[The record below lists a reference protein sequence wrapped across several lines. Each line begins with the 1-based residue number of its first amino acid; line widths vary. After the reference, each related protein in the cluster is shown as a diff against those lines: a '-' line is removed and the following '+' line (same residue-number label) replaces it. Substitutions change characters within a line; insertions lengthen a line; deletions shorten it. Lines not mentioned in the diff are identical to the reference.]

1 MATNKIEAVGQAG
14 VGFFEYLGAMI
25 ESMTNEITTTAN
37 HSGVIKSL
45 ALLIGVSITL
55 EIIITGFK
63 VYAGKTETPTKDL
76 IWSISLKLIL
86 VSIALDHAG
95 YLTAIKD
102 AINELQGLMSGK
114 ESMFVVMDE
123 KTTQT
128 IALTK
133 AIGEAKTAWYDLTSG
148 PSKLVSIILVWAG
161 YLLGIFSSFLLL
173 VTTKLTL
180 SILLLVAPLVIFLK
194 AYSFGKDIFD
204 QWLGAILTNFITIF
218 ILGSAFNMFSRKYG
232 VFIEATTKE
241 VHSGDIILIGVS
253 ALLMGIILMM
263 FIKVATNVAE
273 QIGKVSLE
281 GIGNGIGKA
290 AQTVAGG
297 AAAGAVGGA
306 ASSIG
311 KAGMAMSAAAGAVG
325 GAASSIGKAGMAM
338 SAATGPAGIA
348 MAGLKGLGGAT
359 GSAALGAIKGGL
371 KSSFGKK

>member
-1 MATNKIEAVGQAG
+1 MADKIEAAGKTG

-25 ESMTNEITTTAN
+25 ESMTNEITATAN
-37 HSGVIKSL
+37 NSSVIKSL
-45 ALLIGVSITL
+45 ALLIGVTITL

-76 IWSISLKLIL
+76 IWSITLKMIL
-86 VSIALDHAG
+86 VSIALDHGG
-95 YLTAIKD
+95 YLTAVKG
-102 AINELQGLMSGK
+102 AIEEIQKMMSGN

-148 PSKLVSIILVWAG
+148 PSKLVSLILVWAG

-218 ILGSAFNMFSRKYG
+218 ILGSVFTMFSNKYG
-232 VFIEATTKE
+232 TFIEQTTKD
-241 VHSGDIILIGVS
+241 VNSGDIILIGVS

-263 FIKVATNVAE
+263 FVKVATNVAE

-311 KAGMAMSAAAGAVG
+311 KAGMAMSAA
-325 GAASSIGKAGMAM
+325 
-338 SAATGPAGIA
+338 TGPAGIA
-348 MAGLKGLGGAT
+348 MALGKGVLGAT
-359 GSAALGAIKGGL
+359 GSATLSAVKGGL